1 MKKFWNILIILLP
14 ILIVYESPVKG
25 VSIIEI
31 LMVLCIPYLLRKEII
46 DNRGCFKLNYFKIF
60 SIIYICFILLNFIIN
75 IPFASEQERI
85 TVIFR
90 TGRYLLYWV
99 LLVLIDHVKD
109 MEYSIK
115 IYEYTAVFSIIF
127 LILQIVV
134 LKIGGY
140 YINGTIPFLAVMNS
154 AGLDEQIQNIYTMGG
169 RPFSIFS
176 EPSGGA
182 QYVTGLLAIEFFY
195 KKKINRKLCIF
206 LTLGIFL
213 MASNTGILLTALLY
227 FMVLG
232 DGILSGKIDL
242 KKILIPAFAILILAI
257 FMILNNSTL
266 ADRIFNVNVW
276 MGRFGGFQVFFE
288 KFTLR
293 EMLFG
298 HGMND
303 NYGIFMPGIPQFY
316 YYYGYVGLTFIILL
330 LMWLYSNLNNNARRL
345 FIYILVLNLG
355 SNMFFG
361 QFIVTIW
368 FFLNGRTHLKK
379 GILLSEKNMS
389 RNT

>member
-140 YINGTIPFLAVMNS
+140 YINGTIPFLAVMN
-154 AGLDEQIQNIYTMGG
+154 
-169 RPFSIFS
+169 
-176 EPSGGA
+176 
-182 QYVTGLLAIEFFY
+182 
-195 KKKINRKLCIF
+195 
-206 LTLGIFL
+206 
-213 MASNTGILLTALLY
+213 
-227 FMVLG
+227 
-232 DGILSGKIDL
+232 
-242 KKILIPAFAILILAI
+242 
-257 FMILNNSTL
+257 
-266 ADRIFNVNVW
+266 
-276 MGRFGGFQVFFE
+276 
-288 KFTLR
+288 
-293 EMLFG
+293 
-298 HGMND
+298 
-303 NYGIFMPGIPQFY
+303 
-316 YYYGYVGLTFIILL
+316 
-330 LMWLYSNLNNNARRL
+330 
-345 FIYILVLNLG
+345 
-355 SNMFFG
+355 
-361 QFIVTIW
+361 
-368 FFLNGRTHLKK
+368 FFLKCT
-379 GILLSEKNMS
+379 
-389 RNT
+389 